1 MAARSAGLLMY
12 RRRHGL
18 LEVLLV
24 HPGGPFWARRD
35 EGAWTFPKGE
45 YDPEAEDAL
54 DAAKREFTEETGF
67 APGSSHTPLGEVRQR
82 SGKLVCAWA
91 FEGDG
96 DPASLASNHFELEWP
111 PRSGR
116 MQRYPEADR
125 AAWFDAAEARVR
137 ILPGLVAFIDR
148 LEASLRP
155 GSAQPAT

>member
-12 RRRHGL
+12 RRRDGL

-45 YDPEAEDAL
+45 YDAEAEDAL
-54 DAAKREFTEETGF
+54 DAARREFTEETGF
-67 APGSSHTPLGEVRQR
+67 APGSGHMPLGDVRQR
-82 SGKLVCAWA
+82 SGKLVSAWA
-91 FEGDG
+91 FEGDC
-96 DPASLASNHFELEWP
+96 DPAALASNHFELEWP

-116 MQRYPEADR
+116 IRRYPEADR
-125 AAWFDAAEARVR
+125 AAWFGAAEARVR

-155 GSAQPAT
+155 G